1 MSLSGL
7 TGGFSYSIMNLL
19 KAESPGA
26 TGFEEGN
33 HRKQAIMLLVG
44 KEVRVPVL

>member
-19 KAESPGA
+19 KAESPVPLDL
-26 TGFEEGN
+26 
-33 HRKQAIMLLVG
+33 RKVTTENKQ
-44 KEVRVPVL
+44 